1 MKTARNAL
9 IKVASAMAFAAMAA
23 TNCSADLLCYEGFS
37 PAGTNLD
44 LASTATGTGFAG
56 GWTNV
61 TGAGGITRL
70 GQVTG
75 IPGYPAND
83 YYAAPT
89 GGCAQGNTSWNWACY
104 VRPMSTPV
112 DMTSGNTYY
121 VSWLFNDESASM
133 NCDLRLM
140 LGDENAR
147 FFFGIGYGGG
157 RVAKTDISG
166 TQQPWTKN
174 INYNPPAYPSLQG
187 NSLFLIVAQI
197 SPSSISLR
205 YYHYD
210 PIAGTGD
217 LVDADPST
225 VTWDVTATTDLS
237 QEVFDYFGIG
247 SAGEDGQTV
256 DQIRIGTTWGD
267 VVNLTAPTTITFLTQ
282 PQPQTVA
289 PTGAFA
295 LTATATG
302 GTGNYTYSWQ
312 KNVGAGF
319 VNISNGGNVSGAKTS
334 TLTVS
339 NAQPGDAGVYQE
351 VVSDGASTATSSAAT
366 ITVVPQPVA
375 TIATYAGI
383 TLTNGFPGFHYQVD
397 YSTNLGTTWLLLQ
410 DISSLTQNPYTV
422 IDYTPMGG
430 QVQRYYRTVLVP

>member
-1 MKTARNAL
+1 
-9 IKVASAMAFAAMAA
+9 MAFAAMAA

-157 RVAKTDISG
+157 AGREDG
-166 TQQPWTKN
+166 H
-174 INYNPPAYPSLQG
+174 
-187 NSLFLIVAQI
+187 F
-197 SPSSISLR
+197 R
-205 YYHYD
+205 Y
-210 PIAGTGD
+210 
-217 LVDADPST
+217 
-225 VTWDVTATTDLS
+225 ATTLDQKHQLQSSRLS
-237 QEVFDYFGIG
+237 EL
-247 SAGEDGQTV
+247 AGKLPVLNCRADKPLQH
-256 DQIRIGTTWGD
+256 
-267 VVNLTAPTTITFLTQ
+267 Q
-282 PQPQTVA
+282 PKILP
-289 PTGAFA
+289 
-295 LTATATG
+295 L
-302 GTGNYTYSWQ
+302 
-312 KNVGAGF
+312 
-319 VNISNGGNVSGAKTS
+319 
-334 TLTVS
+334 
-339 NAQPGDAGVYQE
+339 
-351 VVSDGASTATSSAAT
+351 
-366 ITVVPQPVA
+366 
-375 TIATYAGI
+375 
-383 TLTNGFPGFHYQVD
+383 
-397 YSTNLGTTWLLLQ
+397 
-410 DISSLTQNPYTV
+410 
-422 IDYTPMGG
+422 
-430 QVQRYYRTVLVP
+430 